1 MTLRL
6 LIVDDHELMREFI
19 GAVASTDPIF
29 EVCGTAS
36 DGRRAIELADEL
48 KPDVVILDSQMP
60 GLNGLDAL
68 PELLQVAPEAHVVMF
83 SGSEELEFEKA
94 ARDSG
99 ASDYFVKG
107 VDDVEKVLDA
117 AKRYAA
123 PEAGHNP

>member
-19 GAVASTDPIF
+19 GAVASTDPVF
-29 EVCGTAS
+29 EVCGTAG
-36 DGRRAIELADEL
+36 DGRQAIEMAEEL

-68 PELLQVAPEAHVVMF
+68 PGLLKVAPDTRVVMF
-83 SGSEELEFEKA
+83 SGSEEPEFERA
-94 ARDSG
+94 AREGG
-99 ASDYFVKG
+99 ASDYFIKG

-117 AKRYAA
+117 ARRYAGPDA
-123 PEAGHNP
+123 ARPE